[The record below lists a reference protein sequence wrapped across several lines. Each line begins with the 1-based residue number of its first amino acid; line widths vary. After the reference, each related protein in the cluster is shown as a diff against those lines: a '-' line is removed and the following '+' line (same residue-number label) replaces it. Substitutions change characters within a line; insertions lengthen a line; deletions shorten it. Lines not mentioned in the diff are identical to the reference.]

1 MNRVAF
7 EIFGLEILWYGIII
21 SFAMVIGTILA
32 LREARKK
39 NISEDDIL
47 NIILLVIPSAIVGA
61 RVYYVIFEWQS
72 YKNDIILILN
82 IRQGG
87 LAIHGGVIA
96 GLIVGFIYVK
106 KKGLKF
112 FKLGDIF
119 APSLILGQ
127 AIGRWGN
134 FFNQEAHGGPV
145 SEQFINIFPEFIK
158 NNMYIQGQYYH
169 PTFLYE
175 SIWNFLVFIFLIM
188 YKNKKKFDGEIL
200 LLYGILYSLGR
211 FFIEGMRTDSLMLGP
226 IRIAQLMSLLIITIC
241 VAIYFY
247 NKKRISR

>member
-61 RVYYVIFEWQS
+61 RLYYVIFEWQS
-72 YKNDIILILN
+72 YKDNIISILN
-82 IRQGG
+82 IREGG

-96 GLIVGFIYVK
+96 GLIAGFIYVK
-106 KKGLKF
+106 KKKLMF

-119 APSLILGQ
+119 APSLILSQ

-145 SEQFINIFPEFIK
+145 SEQFISIFPEFIK

-175 SIWNFLVFIFLIM
+175 SIWNFLAFIFLII
-188 YKNKKKFDGEIL
+188 YKDKKKFDGEIL
-200 LLYGILYSLGR
+200 LLYGILYSIGR

-247 NKKRISR
+247 NKKRIPR

>member
-61 RVYYVIFEWQS
+61 RLYYVIFEWQS
-72 YKNDIILILN
+72 YKNDIISILN

-96 GLIVGFIYVK
+96 GLIAGFIYVK
-106 KKGLKF
+106 MKKLKF

-127 AIGRWGN
+127 SIGRWGN

-145 SEQFINIFPEFIK
+145 SQQFISIFPEFIK

-247 NKKRISR
+247 NKKRIPR

>member
-47 NIILLVIPSAIVGA
+47 NIILLVIPSSIVGA
-61 RVYYVIFEWQS
+61 RLYYVIFEWQS
-72 YKNDIILILN
+72 YKDNIISILN
-82 IRQGG
+82 IREGG

-96 GLIVGFIYVK
+96 GLIAGFIYVK
-106 KKGLKF
+106 KKKLMF

-145 SEQFINIFPEFIK
+145 SEQFISIFPEFIK

-169 PTFLYE
+169 PAFLYE
-175 SIWNFLVFIFLIM
+175 SIWNFLAFIFLII
-188 YKNKKKFDGEIL
+188 YKDKKKFDGEIL
-200 LLYGILYSLGR
+200 LLYGILYSIGR

-247 NKKRISR
+247 NKKKIPR